1 MVEVRLH
8 GPLAKAFGMKWMLD
22 INSPGEAIHAI
33 EANRPGIRK
42 MIRDLSRK
50 GLVFRVRTKDH
61 DYGND
66 DVHGSLGKAKRVDII
81 PIVRGAGAGVRFVVG
96 AILVVVGAFV
106 TVGSDGAATPFGK
119 VLISAGISLMIG
131 AVTEWLTPVPKEDEA
146 TENKQ
151 SWTLNGPSNTAEQ
164 GYPVPVL
171 YGEVLTGGYPISAS
185 VSASQV
191 NVGGTLDPDVD
202 ITGNRNPVLNSFL
215 NSWYLDSVLARP
227 STMNMQ
233 LSALPI
239 NLSEP
244 YTYEWSCVRVS
255 GGNGTF
261 VSMTV
266 LDADK
271 ATAIIRIVMNGGG
284 TGDSAVGIRKFLG
297 NVTLTITGTE
307 QDRSGTGA
315 PSILTE
321 SRTVPITMTM
331 IARQLGHG

>member
-81 PIVRGAGAGVRFVVG
+81 PIVRGAGAGVRFVIG

-131 AVTEWLTPVPKEDEA
+131 AVTEWLTPVPKEDQA

-151 SWTLNGPSNTAEQ
+151 SWTLNGPTNTAEQ

-171 YGEVLTGGYPISAS
+171 YGEVLTGGYPVSAS

-202 ITGNRNPVLNSFL
+202 MTGNRNPVLNWFL
-215 NSWYLDSVLARP
+215 GTWYLNNELAYP
-227 STMNMQ
+227 SAMTMP

-239 NLSEP
+239 NLSPP
-244 YTYEWSCVRVS
+244 YTYEWSCVS
-255 GGNGTF
+255 TAGGHGHL
-261 VSMTV
+261 VSMTMT
-266 LDADK
+266 DTDK
-271 ATAIIRIVMNGGG
+271 ATATIRIVMTQGA
-284 TGDSAVGIRKFLG
+284 TADQSVGIRKFAG
-297 NVTLTITGTE
+297 NVSLTITGTE

-315 PSILTE
+315 PQVLTR
-321 SRTVPITMTM
+321 SRTIPVTMTM
-331 IARQLGHG
+331 VARTNR